1 MHAIILKPKR
11 EESVLRRHPW
21 IYSGAVQK
29 IIGNPQPGETVQV
42 MSSRGRLLAYGAYSP
57 QSQIRIRVW
66 SFNPEQQITAAFFE
80 QRLKHA
86 ITARR
91 ALIREHNVN
100 ACRMVNSESDRLP
113 GLIVDR
119 YGDFLVCQFL
129 SVGAEFWKPV
139 IVEHLLAQFD
149 AAGIFE
155 RSDEPVRLKEGLD
168 QQRGLLAG
176 REPPKLV
183 EVHEG
188 PVRFLVDIR
197 QGHKTGYYL
206 DQRENRFLLADYCAD
221 AKVLNCFAYTGG
233 FGLWALHGGAREVVN
248 VQSSAHCLAIA
259 EKNFDL
265 NGYDGRL
272 VDFVNGDV
280 FAQLRQFRDLSRCFD
295 IIVLD
300 PPKFAASAGQVRK
313 AARGY
318 KDINL
323 LAIKLITAGG
333 ILFTFSCSGHLGPDL
348 FKKIVAD
355 AALDAGRHVQV
366 VRYLGQSGDHPVALP
381 FPEGSYLKGL
391 VCRVW

>member
-1 MHAIILKPKR
+1 MHAIVLKPKR

-42 MSSRGRLLAYGAYSP
+42 MSSRGQLLAYGAYSP

-66 SFNPEQQITAAFFE
+66 SFNPEQQITATFIHR
-80 QRLKHA
+80 RLKHA
-86 ITARR
+86 FTARR

-129 SVGAEFWKPV
+129 SAGAELWKPV
-139 IVEHLLAQFD
+139 IVEHLLDLFN

-155 RSDEPVRLKEGLD
+155 RSDEPVRLKEGLE

-176 REPPKLV
+176 REPPELV

-221 AKVLNCFAYTGG
+221 TNVLNCFAYTGG

-248 VQSSAHCLAIA
+248 IESSANCLAIA

-272 VDFVNGDV
+272 VDFINGDV
-280 FAQLRQFRDLSRCFD
+280 FAQLRQFRDLSRRFD

-323 LAIKLITAGG
+323 LAIKLISAGG